1 MKTAFLTS
9 MILALLAGSF
19 TACQSTAQ
27 LMVTPP
33 SPVPVAAKRP
43 TVTPTPL
50 PPTPAI
56 VSERDAG
63 TTITLKTGD
72 TLLIELD
79 GNVTTG
85 FNWIPAPQDPVLLN
99 QVGETEVT
107 PESDRIGASGKIV
120 LRFKAVGQ
128 GQTLLHLDYK
138 RWWET
143 DIAPEKTFEVTVV
156 VK

>member
-1 MKTAFLTS
+1 MKTAFLTV
-9 MILALLAGSF
+9 MILALLVGSF
-19 TACQSTAQ
+19 AAYQSTAQ
-27 LMVTPP
+27 PTVTPT
-33 SPVPVAAKRP
+33 SPAPVATKRP

-50 PPTPAI
+50 PPTPTI
-56 VSERDAG
+56 VSEQDAG

-72 TLLIELD
+72 TFLIKLD
-79 GNVTTG
+79 GNITTG

-107 PESDRIGASGKIV
+107 PESDKIGAPGKIV

-138 RWWET
+138 RSWET
-143 DIAPEKTFEVTVV
+143 DVAPEKTFEVTVV